1 MTIEASDNQ
10 DGGSK
15 ACHRLP
21 PATSDM
27 DCYEPPIHGNEPP
40 IHGTEPPSIDLSRH
54 YSPHQVMKAPI
65 RRFTRNFLIQVSS
78 APRDAVLQH
87 NTPLALPTSSVK
99 HSNRQKQH
107 TNNLVP
113 PNQSTPT
120 SRESITPAKTCP
132 ASQHLLV
139 SVYVAIK
146 TAPAPG
152 TMLAPASKAPY
163 LNARAQRL
171 AACKPYQSS
180 RAGSVKQGR
189 STFPQGN
196 VASSHFHAFCGFEMR
211 ASSKWTPNQLG
222 VREQV
227 PVDLT
232 GQESLNDLLNDLQR
246 LFEGKVELKLPKVQE
261 RPLFESKHFPFCLLG
276 TRKGGYVRD
285 GDALLDHLTESKT
298 IDLILDYDAFNEDDL
313 DKQEEAIIA
322 RKEARSLTTT
332 TIIGHGSSTD
342 SGPAATPLVLSTTPS
357 TTSQCNPHVPI
368 QPAPIVSNLNC
379 HTTSYAISQG
389 SHLPPDL
396 PPGNSRLQH
405 ISPSTDL
412 ERRYIPDYSNY
423 PISHPAPRGIGHIRP
438 GPMVPPWLARPILD
452 YDDLSW
458 ERFGTQE
465 ISGWYRGLSESSWTD
480 GIRYDLDRNG
490 VGMTQRLCRYKIDY
504 SNGCLN
510 SHQGKT
516 LPAKLY
522 EGGRIYDMV
531 AEFSLIERDL
541 WTDSYTTEP
550 NYAMRTYAMARQFM
564 FLFTNIMGASDA
576 GPELKFWASYLRV
589 SRGCIPVHHDVSERP
604 RTDVRQEWDAQRD
617 MIPLPT
623 PPTNRDVNRYEYGR
637 EFPDDAPERVFFMQ
651 ERIHDFLPLLDPAAE
666 DYFMSDGS
674 PPPEKLLHA
683 FQHYLYKQTNGQ
695 MTMTGFW
702 GNPPLI
708 SRPRILDLNKK
719 ATWSRDGTDVK
730 ALHLD
735 FIAKHICTDACRAA
749 HLSTLVEIPW
759 PPAKPKDESVVEAKP
774 TTELNNNMEEKPAG
788 LKNTRMESED
798 IELIEIV
805 RQGHQVLAQRHA

>member
-1 MTIEASDNQ
+1 
-10 DGGSK
+10 
-15 ACHRLP
+15 
-21 PATSDM
+21 
-27 DCYEPPIHGNEPP
+27 
-40 IHGTEPPSIDLSRH
+40 
-54 YSPHQVMKAPI
+54 
-65 RRFTRNFLIQVSS
+65 SS
-78 APRDAVLQH
+78 APRDAVLQSRTILADITPTSPANQLVNFH
-87 NTPLALPTSSVK
+87 NTSSVK

-146 TAPAPG
+146 
-152 TMLAPASKAPY
+152 
-163 LNARAQRL
+163 
-171 AACKPYQSS
+171 
-180 RAGSVKQGR
+180 
-189 STFPQGN
+189 
-196 VASSHFHAFCGFEMR
+196 
-211 ASSKWTPNQLG
+211 
-222 VREQV
+222 
-227 PVDLT
+227 T

-322 RKEARSLTTT
+322 RKEAHSLTTT

-480 GIRYDLDRNG
+480 GIQYDLDRNG

-589 SRGCIPVHHDVSERP
+589 VDAFPVHHDVSERP
-604 RTDVRQEWDAQRD
+604 RTD
-617 MIPLPT
+617 
-623 PPTNRDVNRYEYGR
+623 
-637 EFPDDAPERVFFMQ
+637 
-651 ERIHDFLPLLDPAAE
+651 
-666 DYFMSDGS
+666 
-674 PPPEKLLHA
+674 
-683 FQHYLYKQTNGQ
+683 TNGQ

>member
-1 MTIEASDNQ
+1 MLLVGNLCQDCSSLTASPASSPVPNT
-10 DGGSK
+10 
-15 ACHRLP
+15 AP
-21 PATSDM
+21 P
-27 DCYEPPIHGNEPP
+27 
-40 IHGTEPPSIDLSRH
+40 
-54 YSPHQVMKAPI
+54 
-65 RRFTRNFLIQVSS
+65 
-78 APRDAVLQH
+78 
-87 NTPLALPTSSVK
+87 PTSL
-99 HSNRQKQH
+99 SNLANTQRIKREEAIQRVQAMY
-107 TNNLVP
+107 TTTVP
-113 PNQSTPT
+113 VAAIQPLPVSMQVVNPGRNSGERLNSTPKFP
-120 SRESITPAKTCP
+120 SRITN
-132 ASQHLLV
+132 
-139 SVYVAIK
+139 AIFPI
-146 TAPAPG
+146 APAPG

-222 VREQV
+222 VRERV

-246 LFEGKVELKLPKVQE
+246 LFKGKVELKLPKVQE

-285 GDALLDHLTESKT
+285 RDALLDHLTESKT

-490 VGMTQRLCRYKIDY
+490 VGMTQRLCRYKLDY
-504 SNGCLN
+504 GNGCLN

-589 SRGCIPVHHDVSERP
+589 VDAFPVHHDVSERP

-683 FQHYLYKQTNGQ
+683 FQHYLYEQTNGQ

-788 LKNTRMESED
+788 SKNTRMESED

>member
-1 MTIEASDNQ
+1 
-10 DGGSK
+10 
-15 ACHRLP
+15 
-21 PATSDM
+21 
-27 DCYEPPIHGNEPP
+27 PPIHGDEPP
-40 IHGTEPPSIDLSRH
+40 IHGTEPPSMDLSRH

-65 RRFTRNFLIQVSS
+65 RCFTRNFLIQVSS
-78 APRDAVLQH
+78 SPRDAVLQSRTILADIRPNSPANQLVNFH
-87 NTPLALPTSSVK
+87 NTSSVK

-120 SRESITPAKTCP
+120 SRESTTPAKTCP
-132 ASQHLLV
+132 ASQHLLL

-146 TAPAPG
+146 
-152 TMLAPASKAPY
+152 
-163 LNARAQRL
+163 
-171 AACKPYQSS
+171 
-180 RAGSVKQGR
+180 
-189 STFPQGN
+189 
-196 VASSHFHAFCGFEMR
+196 
-211 ASSKWTPNQLG
+211 
-222 VREQV
+222 
-227 PVDLT
+227 T

-285 GDALLDHLTESKT
+285 RDALLDHLTKSKT

-322 RKEARSLTTT
+322 RKEGRSLTTT
-332 TIIGHGSSTD
+332 IIIGHGSSTD

-405 ISPSTDL
+405 ISPSTNL
-412 ERRYIPDYSNY
+412 IRRYIPDYANY
-423 PISHPAPRGIGHIRP
+423 PISHPAPLGIGHIRP
-438 GPMVPPWLARPILD
+438 GPMVPPWIAKPILD
-452 YDDLSW
+452 FDDLSW

-480 GIRYDLDRNG
+480 GIQYDLDRNG
-490 VGMTQRLCRYKIDY
+490 VGMTQRISMD
-504 SNGCLN
+504 LN

-564 FLFTNIMGASDA
+564 YLFTNIMGSSDA
-576 GPELKFWASYLRV
+576 GPELKFWSNYLR
-589 SRGCIPVHHDVSERP
+589 
-604 RTDVRQEWDAQRD
+604 
-617 MIPLPT
+617 
-623 PPTNRDVNRYEYGR
+623 
-637 EFPDDAPERVFFMQ
+637 FPDDAPEGCSSCKK
-651 ERIHDFLPLLDPAAE
+651 ESDFLPLLDPAAE

-683 FQHYLYKQTNGQ
+683 FQHYLYEHTNGQ

-774 TTELNNNMEEKPAG
+774 TTQSNNNTEEKPAG
-788 LKNTRMESED
+788 SKNTRMESED
-798 IELIEIV
+798 IELLEIV